1 MIRKEGLR
9 NGNWLLKEGIPYK
22 LNEKDISQ
30 IDELLFEPIPITE
43 DIILQCGFMKHVAP
57 NFSIYDDRYYYSLGY
72 FCLLQDFANL
82 LKPAN
87 SENNFANDYYHAYI
101 MTNELEETV
110 IIRSLHDLQNAYFD
124 LTGTFLAVNL

>member
-1 MIRKEGLR
+1 MIKGLR
-9 NGNWLLKEGIPYK
+9 IGNWLLKDGIPYK
-22 LNEKDISQ
+22 LNEKEISEVDIT
-30 IDELLFEPIPITE
+30 FEAIPITE
-43 DIILQCGFMKHVAP
+43 EIILQCGFMKHVAP
-57 NFSIYDDRYYYSLGY
+57 NFSIYDDRYYYSLGN

-87 SENNFANDYYHAYI
+87 SENNPANDYYHAYI

-124 LTGTFLAVNL
+124 LTGTFLTVNL